1 MKNKNN
7 MKSRREY
14 NKKLVE
20 RKRKVTLIKGS
31 LGMAAFFMVASIAG
45 NIDTDAYNG
54 IHKVN
59 GTVEASEIIADNGN
73 TYDVDG
79 FQDGTEVTI
88 KLNGQG
94 EVLSIVSK

>member
-1 MKNKNN
+1 MKNNI
-7 MKSRREY
+7 KSRRAY
-14 NKKLVE
+14 NKKLAE

>member
-7 MKSRREY
+7 IKSRREY
-14 NKKLVE
+14 NKKLIE

-79 FQDGTEVTI
+79 FQDGIEVII

>member
-1 MKNKNN
+1 MKNN
-7 MKSRREY
+7 MKSRKAY
-14 NKKLVE
+14 NKKLAE

-31 LGMAAFFMVASIAG
+31 LGMATFFMVASIAG

-59 GTVEASEIIADNGN
+59 GTVEASEIIAENGN

-94 EVLSIVSK
+94 KVLSIVSK

>member
-7 MKSRREY
+7 IKRRKY

-59 GTVEASEIIADNGN
+59 GTVEASEIIAENGN

-94 EVLSIVSK
+94 EVLSIISK

>member
-1 MKNKNN
+1 MKNNTQ
-7 MKSRREY
+7 SRKAY
-14 NKKLVE
+14 NKKILE

-31 LGMAAFFMVASIAG
+31 LGLAAFFMVASIAG

-73 TYDVDG
+73 VYDVDG

-88 KLNGQG
+88 KLDG
-94 EVLSIVSK
+94 EGKVLSIISK

>member
-1 MKNKNN
+1 MKNN
-7 MKSRREY
+7 MKRREY

-31 LGMAAFFMVASIAG
+31 LGMAAFFIVASIVG

>member
-1 MKNKNN
+1 MKNN
-7 MKSRREY
+7 MKSRKAY
-14 NKKLVE
+14 NKKLAE

-31 LGMAAFFMVASIAG
+31 LGMAAFFMVASIVG

-54 IHKVN
+54 VHKVN
-59 GTVEASEIIADNGN
+59 GTVEASEIIAENGN

-94 EVLSIVSK
+94 KVLSIVSK

>member
-1 MKNKNN
+1 MKNN
-7 MKSRREY
+7 MKSRKAY
-14 NKKLVE
+14 NKKLAE

-79 FQDGTEVTI
+79 FQDGIEVII

>member
-1 MKNKNN
+1 MKNNI
-7 MKSRREY
+7 KSRRAY
-14 NKKLVE
+14 NKKLAE

-45 NIDTDAYNG
+45 NIDTNAYNG

-88 KLNGQG
+88 KLNGHG

>member
-1 MKNKNN
+1 MKNN
-7 MKSRREY
+7 MKSRKAY

-31 LGMAAFFMVASIAG
+31 LGMAAFFIVASIVG

>member
-7 MKSRREY
+7 IKRREY
-14 NKKLVE
+14 NKKLIE

-31 LGMAAFFMVASIAG
+31 LGMAAFFMVASIVG
-45 NIDTDAYNG
+45 NIDTAAYNG

>member
-1 MKNKNN
+1 MKNN
-7 MKSRREY
+7 MKRREY

-31 LGMAAFFMVASIAG
+31 LGMAAFFIVASIVG

-94 EVLSIVSK
+94 EVLSIISK

>member
-1 MKNKNN
+1 MKNN
-7 MKSRREY
+7 MKSRRAY

-31 LGMAAFFMVASIAG
+31 LGLAAFFMAASIAG

-54 IHKVN
+54 IHKAN
-59 GTVEASEIIADNGN
+59 GIVQSSEIIADNGN

-88 KLNGQG
+88 KLDGQG
-94 EVLSIVSK
+94 KVLSIISK

>member
-1 MKNKNN
+1 MKNN

-14 NKKLVE
+14 NKKLIE

-31 LGMAAFFMVASIAG
+31 LGMAAFFIVASIVG

>member
-1 MKNKNN
+1 MKNN
-7 MKSRREY
+7 MKSRRKY
-14 NKKLVE
+14 NRKLSE

-31 LGMAAFFMVASIAG
+31 LGMAAFFMVASIVG

-59 GTVEASEIIADNGN
+59 GTVEASGIIADNGN

-94 EVLSIVSK
+94 EVLSIISK

>member
-1 MKNKNN
+1 MKNN
-7 MKSRREY
+7 MKSRKAY

-59 GTVEASEIIADNGN
+59 GTVEASEIIAENGN
-73 TYDVDG
+73 TYDVAG
-79 FQDGTEVTI
+79 LLHRKVVTI

-94 EVLSIVSK
+94 KVLSIVSK

>member
-1 MKNKNN
+1 MKNN
-7 MKSRREY
+7 MKSRKAY
-14 NKKLVE
+14 NKKLSE

-31 LGMAAFFMVASIAG
+31 LGLAAFFMAASIAG

-73 TYDVDG
+73 VYDVDG

-88 KLNGQG
+88 KLNGEG
-94 EVLSIVSK
+94 NVLSIISK

>member
-1 MKNKNN
+1 MKNN
-7 MKSRREY
+7 MKRREY

-31 LGMAAFFMVASIAG
+31 LGMAAFFIVASIVG

-94 EVLSIVSK
+94 NVLSIISK

>member
-1 MKNKNN
+1 MKNN
-7 MKSRREY
+7 MMKRKKY
-14 NKKLVE
+14 NKKLIE

>member
-1 MKNKNN
+1 MKNNI
-7 MKSRREY
+7 KSRRAY
-14 NKKLVE
+14 NKKLAE

-31 LGMAAFFMVASIAG
+31 LGMAAFFMVASITG

-94 EVLSIVSK
+94 EVLSIISK

>member
-1 MKNKNN
+1 MKNNI
-7 MKSRREY
+7 KSRRAY
-14 NKKLVE
+14 NKKLAE

-88 KLNGQG
+88 KLNGHG

>member
-1 MKNKNN
+1 MKNN
-7 MKSRREY
+7 MMKRKKY
-14 NKKLVE
+14 NRKLVE
-20 RKRKVTLIKGS
+20 RKRKVTLMKGS

>member
-7 MKSRREY
+7 IKSRREY
-14 NKKLVE
+14 NKKLIE

-79 FQDGTEVTI
+79 FQDGIKVII

>member
-1 MKNKNN
+1 MKNNTQ
-7 MKSRREY
+7 SRRAY
-14 NKKLVE
+14 NKKILE

-31 LGMAAFFMVASIAG
+31 LGMAAFFMVASIVG
-45 NIDTDAYNG
+45 NIDTDTYNG

-73 TYDVDG
+73 VYDVDG

-94 EVLSIVSK
+94 KVLSIISK

>member
-1 MKNKNN
+1 MKNNTQ
-7 MKSRREY
+7 SRRAY
-14 NKKLVE
+14 NKKILE

-31 LGMAAFFMVASIAG
+31 LGLAAFFMVASIVG

-73 TYDVDG
+73 VYDVDG

-88 KLNGQG
+88 KLDGQG
-94 EVLSIVSK
+94 KVLSIISK

>member
-1 MKNKNN
+1 MKNN
-7 MKSRREY
+7 MKRREY

-59 GTVEASEIIADNGN
+59 GTVESSEIVADNGN

-88 KLNGQG
+88 KLDGQG
-94 EVLSIVSK
+94 KVLSIISK

>member
-1 MKNKNN
+1 MKNNI
-7 MKSRREY
+7 KSRRAY
-14 NKKLVE
+14 NKKLAE

-54 IHKVN
+54 IHKVK